1 MERRI
6 LFATP
11 CHWIKFD
18 MNPDSDR
25 DSSTPLHG
33 TLCVTD
39 TALEFS
45 GLYKSYGGTLRAAKI
60 TDLFVKLIGEV
71 TTSIPL
77 SLIRRIE
84 AIRFTSR
91 FLFFKKEAVRLE
103 VLYAPETSSDVLK
116 KMVCFPHFGL
126 EPTRQPGMFHLDPQI
141 GFLYQPSGA
150 EAFNWERILSHLVEV
165 RRAALNQSGREHH
178 A

>member
-1 MERRI
+1 MEERI

-11 CHWIKFD
+11 CRWIKFD
-18 MNPDSDR
+18 MDPATDR
-25 DSSTPLHG
+25 DSSTPLRG

-39 TALEFS
+39 AALEFS
-45 GLYKSYGGTLRAAKI
+45 VLYKSYGGTVRAAQI

-77 SLIRRIE
+77 NLIRRIQ

-91 FLFFKKEAVRLE
+91 FLFFKQEAVRLE
-103 VLYAPETSSDVLK
+103 VLYAPETGSDVLK

-126 EPTRQPGMFHLDPQI
+126 EPARQPGMFHLDPEI

-150 EAFNWERILSHLVEV
+150 EAFNWERILRHLVEA
-165 RRAALNQSGREHH
+165 RCTASA
-178 A
+178 

>member
-1 MERRI
+1 MEKRI

-18 MNPDSDR
+18 MDPATDT
-25 DSSTPLHG
+25 DSSTPQRG

-39 TALEFS
+39 AALEFS
-45 GLYKSYGGTLRAAKI
+45 GLYKSYGGTLRAAII

-71 TTSIPL
+71 TASIPL
-77 SLIRRIE
+77 NLIRRVE

-91 FLFFKKEAVRLE
+91 FLFLKKEAVRLE
-103 VLYAPETSSDVLK
+103 VLYAPETGSHVLK

-126 EPTRQPGMFHLDPQI
+126 EPTRQPGMFHLDPEI
-141 GFLYQPSGA
+141 AFLYQASGA
-150 EAFNWERILSHLVEV
+150 EAFNWERILRHLAEG
-165 RRAALNQSGREHH
+165 RHAAS

>member
-11 CHWIKFD
+11 CTWIKFD
-18 MNPDSDR
+18 LDPAKGGDST
-25 DSSTPLHG
+25 TPLHG

-45 GLYKSYGGTLRAAKI
+45 GLYKSYGGTRTGARI
-60 TDLFVKLIGEV
+60 TDLFVRLIGEV

-77 SLIRRIE
+77 NLIGRIE
-84 AIRFTSR
+84 AIQLTSR
-91 FLFFKKEAVRLE
+91 FLFLKKEAVRLE
-103 VLYAPETSSDVLK
+103 VLYAPETNSDVLR

-126 EPTRQPGMFHLDPQI
+126 EPTRQPGVFHLDPEI
-141 GFLYQPSGA
+141 GYLYQPSGA
-150 EAFNWERILSHLVEV
+150 EAFNWERILSHLVEA
-165 RRAALNQSGREHH
+165 RRAASP
-178 A
+178 